1 MQLERILQSQGFG
14 SRKEC
19 RAMIRHHLVTVNG
32 EACDDP
38 FAEFSTAG
46 LHFSVADE
54 AWEFQ
59 HHATLV
65 MYKPAGYECSRQ
77 PQHHRSV
84 FELIPAPLRNRGVQP
99 IGRLDADTTGI
110 LLLTDNGQLN
120 HRLSSGKRNIPK
132 VYRVGTRHPLTPESI
147 ANLLAGVQL
156 HDEPAPVRAVA
167 AEQIDST
174 TLRLTV
180 TEGKYHQVKR
190 MLAATGNRVETL
202 HREQFAG
209 MLLPADLAV
218 GSWRWLSPDEL
229 KPLEQQ

>member
-19 RAMIRHHLVTVNG
+19 RAMIRHHQVTVNG
-32 EACDDP
+32 EACANP
-38 FAEFSTAG
+38 FAEFSTAD

-54 AWEFQ
+54 TWQFQ
-59 HHATLV
+59 AHATLV
-65 MYKPAGYECSRQ
+65 LHKPAGYECSRQ

-84 FELIPAPLRNRGVQP
+84 FELIPGPLRNRGVQP

-147 ANLLAGVQL
+147 TALLAGVQL

>member
-1 MQLERILQSQGFG
+1 
-14 SRKEC
+14 
-19 RAMIRHHLVTVNG
+19 MIRHHQVTVNG
-32 EACDDP
+32 EACANP
-38 FAEFSTAG
+38 FAEFSTAD

-54 AWEFQ
+54 TWQFQ
-59 HHATLV
+59 AHATLV
-65 MYKPAGYECSRQ
+65 LHKPAGYECSRQ

-84 FELIPAPLRNRGVQP
+84 FELIPSPLRNRGVQP

-110 LLLTDNGQLN
+110 LLLTDSGQLN

-147 ANLLAGVQL
+147 AALLAGVQL
-156 HDEPAPVRAVA
+156 HDEPAPIRAVA

-190 MLAATGNRVETL
+190 MLAATANRVETL

-209 MLLPADLAV
+209 MALPADLAA
-218 GSWRWLSPDEL
+218 GSWRWLTPDEL
-229 KPLEQQ
+229 KLLEQQ

>member
-1 MQLERILQSQGFG
+1 M
-14 SRKEC
+14 
-19 RAMIRHHLVTVNG
+19 
-32 EACDDP
+32 
-38 FAEFSTAG
+38 
-46 LHFSVADE
+46 
-54 AWEFQ
+54 
-59 HHATLV
+59 
-65 MYKPAGYECSRQ
+65 
-77 PQHHRSV
+77 
-84 FELIPAPLRNRGVQP
+84 QP

-156 HDEPAPVRAVA
+156 HDEPAPIRAVA

-190 MLAATGNRVETL
+190 MIAAIGNRVETL

>member
-1 MQLERILQSQGFG
+1 
-14 SRKEC
+14 
-19 RAMIRHHLVTVNG
+19 MIRHHLVTVNG
-32 EACDDP
+32 EACANP
-38 FAEFSTAG
+38 FAEFSTTG

-54 AWEFQ
+54 AWQFQ
-59 HHATLV
+59 AHATLV
-65 MYKPAGYECSRQ
+65 LHKPAGYECSRQ

-120 HRLSSGKRNIPK
+120 HRLSSGKRNSPK

-147 ANLLAGVQL
+147 ASLLAGVQL

-209 MLLPADLAV
+209 MLLPANLAV

>member
-19 RAMIRHHLVTVNG
+19 RAMIRHHQVTVNG
-32 EACDDP
+32 EACANP
-38 FAEFSTAG
+38 FAEFSTAD

-54 AWEFQ
+54 TWQFQ
-59 HHATLV
+59 AHATLV
-65 MYKPAGYECSRQ
+65 LHKPAGYECSRQ

-84 FELIPAPLRNRGVQP
+84 FELIPGPLRNRGVQP

-147 ANLLAGVQL
+147 AALLAGVQL
-156 HDEPAPVRAVA
+156 HDEPAPIRAVA

>member
-1 MQLERILQSQGFG
+1 
-14 SRKEC
+14 
-19 RAMIRHHLVTVNG
+19 MIRHHLVTVNG
-32 EACDDP
+32 EACANP
-38 FAEFSTAG
+38 FAEFPTTG

-54 AWEFQ
+54 AWQFQ
-59 HHATLV
+59 AHATLV
-65 MYKPAGYECSRQ
+65 LHKPAGYECSRQ

-132 VYRVGTRHPLTPESI
+132 VYRVGTRHPLTPENI

-209 MLLPADLAV
+209 MLLPANLAV

>member
-1 MQLERILQSQGFG
+1 
-14 SRKEC
+14 
-19 RAMIRHHLVTVNG
+19 MIRHHQVTVNG
-32 EACDDP
+32 EACANP
-38 FAEFSTAG
+38 FAEFSTAD

-54 AWEFQ
+54 TWQFQ
-59 HHATLV
+59 AHATLV
-65 MYKPAGYECSRQ
+65 LHKPAGYECSRQ

-84 FELIPAPLRNRGVQP
+84 FELIPGPLRNRGVQP

-190 MLAATGNRVETL
+190 MLAAIGNRVETL

-209 MLLPADLAV
+209 MLLPADLAA
-218 GSWRWLSPDEL
+218 GSWRWLTPDEL

>member
-32 EACDDP
+32 EACANP
-38 FAEFSTAG
+38 FAEFSTTG

-54 AWEFQ
+54 AWQFQ
-59 HHATLV
+59 AHATLV
-65 MYKPAGYECSRQ
+65 LHKPAGYECSRQ
-77 PQHHRSV
+77 PQHHRSI
-84 FELIPAPLRNRGVQP
+84 FELIPTPLRNRGVQP

-147 ANLLAGVQL
+147 ASLLAGVQL

-190 MLAATGNRVETL
+190 MIAAIGNRVETL

-209 MLLPADLAV
+209 MLLPANLAV